1 MQELNERIEEMLT
14 EMLPYM
20 PRIYTQSSYTPT
32 TNSNERVFSLVYKF
46 SVLPSDS
53 LLFFL
58 PTQSSVNGSNK
69 LVIKIPKISSDN
81 SITYSDVVFDIVI
94 ETNNGSTRVAG
105 EGDILAYRL
114 CTFRFAKANTNTIVL
129 TNSPSYNA
137 LKISELSATNA
148 LFLNKPKVGPNSLES
163 STIATAADLSTL
175 EEKIDALEN
184 KIIFGTK
191 DPEEALAGKPNGT
204 LYVQIEED

>member
-1 MQELNERIEEMLT
+1 MPELNERIEQMLA

-32 TNSNERVFSLVYKF
+32 TNANERVFNLVYKF
-46 SVLPSDS
+46 SYLPSDS

-58 PTQSSVNGSNK
+58 PTQSSVKGSNK
-69 LVIKIPKISSDN
+69 LVIKVPKADASGQ
-81 SITYSDVVFDIVI
+81 ITYKDTAFDIVI
-94 ETNNGSTRVAG
+94 ETNNGSTREAT
-105 EGDILAYRL
+105 EGDIIAYRL
-114 CTFRFAKANTNTIVL
+114 CTFRFAKANTNTVVL
-129 TNSPSYNA
+129 TNSPSYNS

-148 LFLNKPKVGPNSLES
+148 LFLNVPQIGPNSLEA
-163 STIATAADLSTL
+163 TKIATLADLSEL
-175 EEKIDALEN
+175 EVKITKLED